1 MLPKTPLPP
10 CYVIHEQGVNS
21 EISTVSVNPD
31 YGLLFTT
38 KGSFK
43 MEQSYT
49 TQSVT
54 GSITIV
60 PYGVPYRSV
69 AGCNL
74 DYWLL
79 GFSAESYGL
88 NETQE
93 IMRPFAE
100 VRSGGAPVANLNV
113 PAQQRITSWFEALKQ
128 ETNFETTISNDVQRS
143 LIVLILTEVVRATT
157 VIDNKITKSPL
168 VGKALHYIQ
177 KYSLTPISLS
187 DVASAVGR
195 TSPHVASVVK
205 SETGF
210 TVGMWITSAR
220 LAKAAQLLQYSNMS
234 VEQITTKIGWQ
245 DTTHFIRQFK
255 TFYGTTPS
263 KWRNKLRSKSEH

>member
-1 MLPKTPLPP
+1 MLTKTPLPT

-21 EISTVSVNPD
+21 EKSTVSVNPD
-31 YGLLFTT
+31 YGVLFTT
-38 KGSFK
+38 KGSLT

-49 TQSVT
+49 TQSVA

-69 AGCNL
+69 VGRDL

-79 GFSAESYGL
+79 GFCSESYNL
-88 NETQE
+88 NEMQA

-100 VRSGGAPVANLNV
+100 VRSGGLPVVHLDLQ
-113 PAQQRITSWFEALKQ
+113 AQECITSWFEALKQ
-128 ETNFETTISNDVQRS
+128 ECNIETPISHDVRRS
-143 LIVLILTEVVRATT
+143 LIVLILAEVVRATT
-157 VIDNKITKSPL
+157 VIDRKITKSPL
-168 VGKALHYIQ
+168 VGKALDYIQ
-177 KYSLTPISLS
+177 TYSLTPISLS
-187 DVASAVGR
+187 DVASALGR
-195 TSPHVASVVK
+195 TSAHVASVVK

-220 LAKAAQLLQYSNMS
+220 LAKAAQLLQETNMP
-234 VEQITTKIGWQ
+234 VEQITPHLGWQ

-263 KWRNKLRSKSEH
+263 KWRSKLRDKSDH

>member
-1 MLPKTPLPP
+1 
-10 CYVIHEQGVNS
+10 
-21 EISTVSVNPD
+21 
-31 YGLLFTT
+31 
-38 KGSFK
+38 
-43 MEQSYT
+43 
-49 TQSVT
+49 
-54 GSITIV
+54 
-60 PYGVPYRSV
+60 
-69 AGCNL
+69 
-74 DYWLL
+74 
-79 GFSAESYGL
+79 
-88 NETQE
+88 
-93 IMRPFAE
+93 
-100 VRSGGAPVANLNV
+100 
-113 PAQQRITSWFEALKQ
+113 
-128 ETNFETTISNDVQRS
+128 
-143 LIVLILTEVVRATT
+143 
-157 VIDNKITKSPL
+157 SPL

-263 KWRNKLRSKSEH
+263 KWRNKLRDKSEH